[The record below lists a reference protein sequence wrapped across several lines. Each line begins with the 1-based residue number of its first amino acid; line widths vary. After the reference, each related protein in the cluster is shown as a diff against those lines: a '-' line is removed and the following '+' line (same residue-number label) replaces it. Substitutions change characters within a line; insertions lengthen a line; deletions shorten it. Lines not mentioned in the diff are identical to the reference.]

1 MQLDAG
7 RAAVTGAIA
16 PLNDFN
22 LWVRDSFLVIVLL
35 VLGAILLTRLA
46 GWVRDKIMAHIDARA
61 TETDELVR
69 SEGAKHRQVVA
80 QVVTWSALAVI
91 YVVTAVRIVQEL
103 GVPLAGLVAP
113 AALLSAALGFGLQR
127 FVQDIGAGFFIT
139 GERQYGFGDV
149 VTIAT
154 AGVTQPVTGTV
165 EDVTL
170 RVTRLRTVS
179 GEVITTPNGQII
191 QVTNLSRDWARA
203 VIDVPVPAAVD
214 VSHVTDILRQV
225 GEEAYSDDRLRKMML
240 DPPTVMSTRS
250 RCAWWRGRSRAFSSR
265 SAASSGR
272 GSPRP
277 SAVKASSSP
286 PSSTPAAPPGAPH
299 ELQGQAPPHVD
310 PGADR
315 AVHRRV
321 CPLPVGARTPG
332 HGIARAGPQP
342 NGDAPA
348 RTNANPHPHA
358 AAYEPFAH
366 AVADQPVT
374 VPDAVRA
381 GRLAVDGIAAS
392 ERAGI
397 SRAVGDVGPA
407 VRPAG

>member
-1 MQLDAG
+1 M
-7 RAAVTGAIA
+7 TGAIA

-22 LWVRDSFLVIVLL
+22 LWVRDDLLVIVLL

-46 GWVRDKIMAHIDARA
+46 AWTRDKIMAHIETRA

-91 YVVTAVRIVQEL
+91 YVVTAVRIVQQL

-240 DPPTVMSTRS
+240 DPPTVMGVEKIEVDT
-250 RCAWWRGRSRAFSSR
+250 FSVR
-265 SAASSGR
+265 M
-272 GSPRP
+272 
-277 SAVKASSSP
+277 V
-286 PSSTPAAPPGAPH
+286 
-299 ELQGQAPPHVD
+299 
-310 PGADR
+310 
-315 AVHRRV
+315 
-321 CPLPVGARTPG
+321 ARTLPG
-332 HGIARAGPQP
+332 IQFEVGRELRARVASAFRREGIIVSAELDTGRATG
-342 NGDAPA
+342 G
-348 RTNANPHPHA
+348 
-358 AAYEPFAH
+358 
-366 AVADQPVT
+366 
-374 VPDAVRA
+374 
-381 GRLAVDGIAAS
+381 AS
-392 ERAGI
+392 
-397 SRAVGDVGPA
+397 
-407 VRPAG
+407 